1 MQVHQGNSVM
11 TDADGSRKATLLFPA
26 GTTATMVMSNGSTQP
41 LATMHVRATEFTVG
55 TNGPLAMPGQL
66 PPASAYTFAAEFS
79 ADEAIAAGATKVTFN
94 QPVIMMYVE
103 NFLNFPVGTT
113 VPSGF
118 YSRAKG
124 QWVPAQNGLVI
135 KIVSI
140 TGGAADLDVTGDGIA
155 DTGATLTNLGINS
168 AEQQQLA
175 TLYAAG
181 QSLWRVPVD
190 HFTPWDSNW
199 PYTLPLDAQSPAQNG
214 ANATPDE
221 PEQDSCEAS
230 GSIIECQ
237 NQMVGER
244 VGIVGT
250 PYTLNYR
257 SDRVPGHLSILNLK
271 LGGPSMPSSLLGI
284 RVRAT
289 VGGQTSAA
297 SFRGQPQPDR
307 RDRRQPPRR
316 VWTHDAGRPADHGD
330 DRLPLSRHLPGCGHF
345 LDQPLRRIRNP
356 AYRSARIGRPGSS
369 RCRKPSRAWPAKGS
383 PTRARSAWAAGCSKP
398 PPFLRRSTRTSC
410 IWARARAVV
419 PMPSAT
425 RSSRSAAPAS
435 RASPAT
441 AFPPCRQRS
450 IREGALGIVPD
461 GALYFCNYSAGA
473 LNYSLVRRITQSGF
487 IATIAGSPNLDGF
500 NGDNILAT
508 NAHLSCGDL
517 AVAPD
522 FSIYVSDLVNRRVRR
537 ITQAGIIS
545 TVAGNGTNMLG
556 AEGVPA
562 NQTGLVPNRV
572 AVGPEGN
579 LYIAEQIGSVTGGA
593 TLSRIRRVA
602 ADGLIT
608 TLVTCPTASCG
619 LAGMAVGPD
628 GSLYYVD
635 HAGINGHGTFI
646 RRMQPAEPF
655 RSSRAR
661 APAITVSIP
670 SSMDYRR
677 SRPTCAAHSLTIGP
691 DETIYFGDAD
701 SPRIAQVKSDGIMSI
716 VAGVANGSRATASWP
731 VTHSWTWST

>member
-94 QPVIMMYVE
+94 QPVITTYVE

-118 YSRAKG
+118 YDRAKG

-237 NQMVGER
+237 NQVVGER

-316 VWTHDAGRPADHGD
+316 VWTHDAGRPAITATIDYLYRAIYQDAGTFSIN
-330 DRLPLSRHLPGCGHF
+330 RFGGF
-345 LDQPLRRIRNP
+345 GLRRI
-356 AYRSARIGRPGSS
+356 ARRESGGRDHRGVANLPGHGRRRGHRRARVRPG
-369 RCRKPSRAWPAKGS
+369 RLDAER
-383 PTRARSAWAAGCSKP
+383 

-419 PMPSAT
+419 PAPSAT

-450 IREGALGIVPD
+450 IREGALGIGPD

-473 LNYSLVRRITQSGF
+473 RNYSLVRRITQSGF

-545 TVAGNGTNMLG
+545 TVAGNGTNTLG

-646 RRMQPAEPF
+646 RRMQP
-655 RSSRAR
+655 SG
-661 APAITVSIP
+661 
-670 SSMDYRR
+670 
-677 SRPTCAAHSLTIGP
+677 TI
-691 DETIYFGDAD
+691 
-701 SPRIAQVKSDGIMSI
+701 SI
-716 VAGVANGSRATASWP
+716 VAGSGTCNNGIDPIVNGLPGGPGQPVRPTA
-731 VTHSWTWST
+731 